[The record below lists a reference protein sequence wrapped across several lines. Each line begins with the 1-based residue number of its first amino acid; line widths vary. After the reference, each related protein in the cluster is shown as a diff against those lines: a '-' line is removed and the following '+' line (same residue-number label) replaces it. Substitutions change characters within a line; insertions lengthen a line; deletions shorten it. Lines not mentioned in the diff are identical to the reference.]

1 MTDRH
6 SNYTIHSVNHH
17 FGWDNSNKPILQV
30 RSGTTIEIETID
42 SSGEQLNINSTVEDV
57 KNLDFS
63 KVNPVT
69 GPIFIENAKE
79 GDVVEVEFLDFITSG
94 WGWTAIIPGFGLL
107 ADEFNE
113 PDINLWKYDSNNPI
127 QSSYSTFG
135 KVPLKP
141 FVGTVGLALKEP
153 GNHTI
158 VPPRHCGGNLDIKD
172 LTKGSVIR
180 FPVQVPGAL
189 LSLGDTHAAQ
199 GDGEVCG
206 TAIESP
212 MKVVIKINL
221 IKNLSIPSP
230 QYETNGPT
238 SNHIDKYGY
247 FATTG
252 IGPDL
257 MEGAKNA
264 VRAMIDLLGKKENI
278 PANKAYMLCSVC
290 SDLRISEIVDIPN
303 WVVSCYFPK
312 YIFS

>member
-1 MTDRH
+1 MVLKQNNH
-6 SNYTIHSVNHH
+6 TIHSIHHH
-17 FGWDNSNKPILQV
+17 FGWDNSKKPILEIK
-30 RSGTTIEIETID
+30 SGESVLIETID
-42 SSGEQLNINSTVEDV
+42 SSGEQLNKNSTLTDV

-69 GPIFIENAKE
+69 GPIFIENAEE
-79 GDVVEVEFLDFITSG
+79 GDVIEVEFLEYITSG

-107 ADEFNE
+107 ADEFND
-113 PDINLWKYDSNNPI
+113 PDIYIWKYDSNNPN
-127 QSSYSTFG
+127 QSLFSSFG
-135 KVPLKP
+135 KIPLKP
-141 FVGTVGLALKEP
+141 FVGTIGLALKES
-153 GNHTI
+153 GNHSI

-172 LTKGSVIR
+172 LTIRSKIR

-212 MKVVIKINL
+212 MKILVKINL
-221 IKNLSIPSP
+221 IKNLSIPTP
-230 QYETNGPT
+230 QYETFE
-238 SNHIDKYGY
+238 SSSQHIDKYGY
-247 FATTG
+247 FVTTG

-264 VRAMIDLLGKKENI
+264 VRAMIDLLGKNENI

-290 SDLRISEIVDIPN
+290 SDLRISEIVDVPN

-312 YIFS
+312 FVFS

>member
-1 MTDRH
+1 MVLKQNNH
-6 SNYTIHSVNHH
+6 TIHSIHHH
-17 FGWDNSNKPILQV
+17 FGWDNSKKPILEIK
-30 RSGTTIEIETID
+30 SGESVLIETID
-42 SSGEQLNINSTVEDV
+42 SSGEQLNKNSTLTDV

-69 GPIFIENAKE
+69 GPIFIENAEE
-79 GDVVEVEFLDFITSG
+79 GDVIEVEFLEYITSG

-107 ADEFNE
+107 ADEFND
-113 PDINLWKYDSNNPI
+113 PDIYIWKYDSNNPN
-127 QSSYSTFG
+127 QSLYSSFG

-141 FVGTVGLALKEP
+141 FVGTIGLALKES
-153 GNHTI
+153 GNHSI

-172 LTKGSVIR
+172 LTIRSKIR

-206 TAIESP
+206 TALESP
-212 MKVVIKINL
+212 MKIVVKINL
-221 IKNLSIPSP
+221 IKNLSIPTP
-230 QYETNGPT
+230 QYETFESG
-238 SNHIDKYGY
+238 SQHIDKYGY
-247 FATTG
+247 FVTTG

-264 VRAMIDLLGKKENI
+264 VRAMIDLLGKNENI

-290 SDLRISEIVDIPN
+290 SDLRISEIVDVPN

-312 YIFS
+312 FVFS

>member
-1 MTDRH
+1 MVLKQNNH
-6 SNYTIHSVNHH
+6 TIHSIHHH
-17 FGWDNSNKPILQV
+17 FGWDNSKKPILEIK
-30 RSGTTIEIETID
+30 SGESVLIETID
-42 SSGEQLNINSTVEDV
+42 SSGEQLNKNSTLADV

-69 GPIFIENAKE
+69 GPIYIENAEE
-79 GDVVEVEFLDFITSG
+79 GDVIEVEFLEYITSG

-107 ADEFNE
+107 ADEFND
-113 PDINLWKYDSNNPI
+113 PDIYIWKYDSNNPN
-127 QSSYSTFG
+127 QSLYSTFG

-141 FVGTVGLALKEP
+141 FVGTIGLALKES
-153 GNHTI
+153 GNHSI

-172 LTKGSVIR
+172 LTIRSKIR

-206 TAIESP
+206 TALESP
-212 MKVVIKINL
+212 MKIVVKINL
-221 IKNLSIPSP
+221 IKNLSIPTP
-230 QYETNGPT
+230 QYETFE
-238 SNHIDKYGY
+238 SSSQHIDKYGY
-247 FATTG
+247 FVTTG

-264 VRAMIDLLGKKENI
+264 VRAMIDLLGKNENI

-290 SDLRISEIVDIPN
+290 SDLRISEIVDVPN

-312 YIFS
+312 FVFS

>member
-6 SNYTIHSVNHH
+6 SNHTIHSVSHH
-17 FGWDNSNKPILQV
+17 FGWDNSNKPIQRV
-30 RSGTTIEIETID
+30 RSGTIIEIETLD
-42 SSGEQLNINSTVEDV
+42 SSGEQLNINSTIEDV

-79 GDVVEVEFLDFITSG
+79 GDVLEVEFLDFITSG

-107 ADEFNE
+107 ADEFSE

-127 QSSYSTFG
+127 QSLYSTFG

-141 FVGTVGLALKEP
+141 FVGTIGLALKEP
-153 GNHTI
+153 GNHSI

-230 QYETNGPT
+230 QYETNGPI

-290 SDLRISEIVDIPN
+290 SDSRISEIVDIPN